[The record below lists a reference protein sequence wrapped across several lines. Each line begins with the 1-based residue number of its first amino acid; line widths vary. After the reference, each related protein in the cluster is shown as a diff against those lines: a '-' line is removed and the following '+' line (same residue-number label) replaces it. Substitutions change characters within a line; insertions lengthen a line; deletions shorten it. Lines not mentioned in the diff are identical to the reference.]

1 MVLLP
6 ARRRFIRRISY
17 LIPLMLIVVTV
28 ETEQLPVAPVGRII
42 VVVVVFVMDREL
54 VQLLAV
60 KFTPAVGTDPR
71 K

>member
-1 MVLLP
+1 V
-6 ARRRFIRRISY
+6 
-17 LIPLMLIVVTV
+17 LIVVTV

-60 KFTPAVGTDPR
+60 KFTPAVRTDPW